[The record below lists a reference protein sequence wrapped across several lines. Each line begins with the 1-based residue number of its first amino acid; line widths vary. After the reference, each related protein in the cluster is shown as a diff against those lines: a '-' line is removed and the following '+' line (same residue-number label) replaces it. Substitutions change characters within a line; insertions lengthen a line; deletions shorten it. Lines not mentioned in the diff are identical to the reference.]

1 MTILSRVRE
10 FVTDDDIVYECRHCG
25 ATLRPE
31 REECPHCGRGETVA
45 YDIE

>member
-1 MTILSRVRE
+1 MTLLSRVRE
-10 FVTDDDIVYECRHCG
+10 FVTDGGTVYECRHCG

-31 REECPHCGRGETVA
+31 LEECPHCERGEPVA